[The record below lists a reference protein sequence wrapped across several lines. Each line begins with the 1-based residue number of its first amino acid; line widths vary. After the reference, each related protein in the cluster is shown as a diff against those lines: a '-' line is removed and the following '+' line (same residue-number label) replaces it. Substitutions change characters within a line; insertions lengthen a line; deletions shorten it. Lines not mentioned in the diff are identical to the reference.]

1 MDNIELSKELIKFM
15 ITMKKQTKEYLNL
28 NSTLKLTEQQFVTLF
43 ILKKNKKITLKK
55 LSTYICVSTSSL
67 CIMLTRMMEEEL
79 VYREVDERDR
89 RNTFYS
95 LTEKGIN
102 LIDKEIKG
110 KVDNIEE
117 KIMNLSLGQ
126 KEKLHEAIKTD
137 RVTALFSQFQ
147 ARTHIRP
154 AIRSDSVYDTVR
166 VLG

>member
-1 MDNIELSKELIKFM
+1 MDNTELSKELIKFM
-15 ITMKKQTKEYLNL
+15 ITMKKQTREYLNL
-28 NSTLKLTEQQFVTLF
+28 NFTLKLTEQQFVTLF

-95 LTEKGIN
+95 LTGKGIN

-117 KIMNLSLGQ
+117 KIMNLSLEQ
-126 KEKLHEAIKTD
+126 KEKLYGAIKD
-137 RVTALFSQFQ
+137 IEEIIDILE
-147 ARTHIRP
+147 
-154 AIRSDSVYDTVR
+154 
-166 VLG
+166 

>member
-1 MDNIELSKELIKFM
+1 MDNTELSKELIKFM
-15 ITMKKQTKEYLNL
+15 ITMKKQTREYLNL
-28 NSTLKLTEQQFVTLF
+28 NFTLKLTEQQFVTLF

-67 CIMLTRMMEEEL
+67 CIMLTRMMEEDL

-117 KIMNLSLGQ
+117 KIMNLSLEQ
-126 KEKLHEAIKTD
+126 KEKLYEAIKD
-137 RVTALFSQFQ
+137 IEEIIDILE
-147 ARTHIRP
+147 
-154 AIRSDSVYDTVR
+154 
-166 VLG
+166 

>member
-1 MDNIELSKELIKFM
+1 MDNMELSKELIKFM
-15 ITMKKQTKEYLNL
+15 ITMKKQIKECLNL

-95 LTEKGIN
+95 LTDKGIN
-102 LIDKEIKG
+102 LIDKEIEG

-117 KIMNLSLGQ
+117 KIMNLSLSQ
-126 KEKLHEAIKTD
+126 KEKLYNAIKD
-137 RVTALFSQFQ
+137 IEEIIDILE
-147 ARTHIRP
+147 
-154 AIRSDSVYDTVR
+154 
-166 VLG
+166 

>member
-1 MDNIELSKELIKFM
+1 MDNTELSKELIKFM
-15 ITMKKQTKEYLNL
+15 ITMKKQTREYLNL
-28 NSTLKLTEQQFVTLF
+28 NFTLKLTEQQFVTLF
-43 ILKKNKKITLKK
+43 ILKKNKKTTLKK

-117 KIMNLSLGQ
+117 KIMNLSLEQ
-126 KEKLHEAIKTD
+126 KEKLYEAIKD
-137 RVTALFSQFQ
+137 IEEIIDILE
-147 ARTHIRP
+147 
-154 AIRSDSVYDTVR
+154 
-166 VLG
+166 

>member
-1 MDNIELSKELIKFM
+1 MDNTELSKELIKFM
-15 ITMKKQTKEYLNL
+15 ITMKKQTREYLNL
-28 NSTLKLTEQQFVTLF
+28 NFTLKLTEQQFVTLF

-67 CIMLTRMMEEEL
+67 CIMLTKMMEEEL

-95 LTEKGIN
+95 LTGKGIN

-117 KIMNLSLGQ
+117 KIMNLSLEQ
-126 KEKLHEAIKTD
+126 KEKLYKAIKD
-137 RVTALFSQFQ
+137 IEEIIDILE
-147 ARTHIRP
+147 
-154 AIRSDSVYDTVR
+154 
-166 VLG
+166 